1 MLHDKNT
8 NNFNRL
14 SLGVPWHLSCCSI
27 SKNRGLNMGKHLDAG
42 VLTERDLYEEIAK
55 VAFDL
60 YKKRGKG
67 DGYDFDDWMKA
78 EKIVME
84 EYKKQKRNEVDLMS
98 AVAEKKVAG
107 RAPKKQK
114 KTK

>member
-1 MLHDKNT
+1 
-8 NNFNRL
+8 
-14 SLGVPWHLSCCSI
+14 
-27 SKNRGLNMGKHLDAG
+27 MGKHLAPG

-98 AVAEKKVAG
+98 AVAEKKSQEG
-107 RAPKKQK
+107 RQK
-114 KTK
+114 NRRRLNRRSVLWKEKG